1 MCFIVIEIS
10 FSRPK
15 PLSRDVLDK
24 PAHHRDKT
32 TQRYSPR
39 KEPVPCWS
47 LSLLLEPV
55 PLVGACPSC
64 WSLSLL
70 LEPVPCWSLS
80 LVGACPL
87 LVGSLSLVKSCA
99 LEDGSLEILL
109 RISRLGSL
117 GLRRPQPRK
126 SYRSGQ
132 DAVQS
137 RQRRQSRGMKNLGQ
151 SHPPNFRQ
159 TTGLEDWGNRRE
171 EIEEW

>member
-47 LSLLLEPV
+47 LSL
-55 PLVGACPSC
+55 VGACP
-64 WSLSLL
+64 L

-80 LVGACPL
+80 LVGGEPVPCQ
-87 LVGSLSLVKSCA
+87 K
-99 LEDGSLEILL
+99 L
-109 RISRLGSL
+109 RIGGRI
-117 GLRRPQPRK
+117 PRN
-126 SYRSGQ
+126 SAPHQQTWESWFEETATPEIIPVRSGCGPKPTEATEPGNEKLRPESPAQ
-132 DAVQS
+132 
-137 RQRRQSRGMKNLGQ
+137 
-151 SHPPNFRQ
+151 FQ
-159 TTGLEDWGNRRE
+159 TNDRTGGPGKPKGRNRRVVARTG
-171 EIEEW
+171 IEPVFQP